1 MSESVLDA
9 VRVVLYEPQDPINIA
24 AVVRAMKNMGVH
36 ALRLVRPVEYDL
48 NRVQQVAHDTHDV
61 AARIEHFDTLDEALA
76 DCVRVAGFTARK
88 RAATRAVAD
97 PRQCA
102 THLLGHADH
111 GPVAVVFGREDD
123 GLPNDAL
130 DRCQVAVTIPTTEH
144 ASLNL
149 AQAVLIALYELH
161 LAAGDATR
169 RLEAPRKQTRPP
181 TGEEIEM
188 SLVDIE
194 RGLASLDFFKTRN
207 PEHVM
212 RTVRSLLARSEA
224 DARELML
231 VRAMAIEILRTLGRV
246 ERRHAEEMA
255 AAVERASRGTHGT

>member
-1 MSESVLDA
+1 MPESLLDA
-9 VRVVLYEPQDPINIA
+9 VRVVLYETQDPINIGT
-24 AVVRAMKNMGVH
+24 VVRAMKNMGVGS
-36 ALRLVRPVEYDL
+36 LRLVRPVEYDL

-61 AARIEHFDTLDEALA
+61 AARIQHFDTLDEALA
-76 DCVRVAGFTARK
+76 DCVRVAGFTARQ
-88 RAATRAVAD
+88 RAANRAVSD
-97 PRQCA
+97 PKGAAAQ
-102 THLLGHADH
+102 LLEYARE

-130 DRCQVAVTIPTTEH
+130 DRCHLAVTIPTTEH

-149 AQAVLIALYELH
+149 AQAVLVGLYELH

-169 RLEAPRKQTRPP
+169 ELKRPRKQTRPP
-181 TGEEIEM
+181 TAEEIEM
-188 SLVDIE
+188 VLVDAE
-194 RGLASLDFFKTRN
+194 RGLEALDFFKTRN

-212 RTVRSLLARSEA
+212 RTVRSLLARAEP

-246 ERRHAEEMA
+246 ERRHAEEL
-255 AAVERASRGTHGT
+255 AAVERELRGRGT